1 MFEGPSHLSI
11 NDPAAIPVVLSNES
25 KCVKGP
31 WYDRSLPLV
40 NLHTVRDKKVHDAR
54 RKVFSKAFSPTA
66 LRDYEERVI
75 VHCEEFV
82 RQIKRMNGAPFDAT
96 DWFKYFGR
104 LLAELLWPLLIMRS
118 V

>member
-1 MFEGPSHLSI
+1 MSI

-40 NLHTVRDKKVHDAR
+40 NLHTVRDKSVHDAR
-54 RKVFSKAFSPTA
+54 RRVFSKAFSPTA
-66 LRDYEERVI
+66 LREYEERVV

-82 RQIKRMNGAPFDAT
+82 RQIKRMNGTSFDAT
-96 DWFKYFGR
+96 DWFKYFGMFSCR
-104 LLAELLWPLLIMRS
+104 LLTFGANNRS